1 MTEKTTELKQKI
13 KPKQTERVMSD
24 PDVKKHL
31 EKLHQKFVF
40 VTINKTSNNFAF
52 MWRKYYIS
60 KLLAE
65 VSPNE
70 NKNTAS
76 TYSQTQK
83 SKEEIVKTNIEY
95 NWKFSQKN
103 FILHTCLKRFGL
115 SKIISNCYK
124 IE

>member
-1 MTEKTTELKQKI
+1 MKEKTTELKQKI

-24 PDVKKHL
+24 SDVKKHL
-31 EKLHQKFVF
+31 EKLHQKFFF
-40 VTINKTSNNFAF
+40 VTIIKTSNNFAF
-52 MWRKYYIS
+52 MCRKYYIS

-70 NKNTAS
+70 NKNATS

-95 NWKFSQKN
+95 N
-103 FILHTCLKRFGL
+103 
-115 SKIISNCYK
+115 
-124 IE
+124 